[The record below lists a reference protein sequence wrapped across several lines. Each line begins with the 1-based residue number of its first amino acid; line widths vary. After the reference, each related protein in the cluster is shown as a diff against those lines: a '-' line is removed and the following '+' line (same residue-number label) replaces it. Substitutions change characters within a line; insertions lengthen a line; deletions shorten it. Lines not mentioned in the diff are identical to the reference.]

1 MKECRLHFITYYN
14 ISLFIGFQE
23 TIKNDNKNVYGNRIC
38 VNSVVMLLRKQA
50 TKGSSQLSQHL
61 HVQS

>member
-1 MKECRLHFITYYN
+1 MKEFRLHFIKYYN

-38 VNSVVMLLRKQA
+38 MNSVVMLLRNKPL
-50 TKGSSQLSQHL
+50 KGH
-61 HVQS
+61 HN